1 MGKRAL
7 QHQRTTRR
15 HIRREPLSNEERAFL
30 RANAAYEG
38 SPLHKRNPGDFGL
51 TPPASPRPD
60 KTLCDEASVF
70 QTAEARRLFE
80 RALERGL
87 VSEQWTVEGFP
98 KQLWSVDE
106 DGQAFEAIHGG
117 SKPGCYH
124 GYPIRRS
131 DPFFDQVIEA
141 WERHGS

>member
-1 MGKRAL
+1 MGERAL

-30 RANAAYEG
+30 RANAVYEG

-60 KTLCDEASVF
+60 KTLCDEAAIF
-70 QTAEARRLFE
+70 AAEEARRLF
-80 RALERGL
+80 ERGL
-87 VSEQWTVEGFP
+87 VSEQWTAEGFP

-106 DGQAFEAIHGG
+106 DGQPYEAMHGG
-117 SKPGCYH
+117 AKPDCYH
-124 GYPIRRS
+124 GYPVRKA
-131 DPFFDQVIEA
+131 DPFFDELTEA
-141 WERHGS
+141 WGRHGA